1 MILECAKCGIKFE
14 NGKTHCPKC
23 GIKLM
28 MVKNE
33 R

>member
-1 MILECAKCGIKFE
+1 MILECKKCGIKFE
-14 NGKTHCPKC
+14 NGKIHCPKC